1 MFVLFLLFSQGD
13 CEQERWNFTIKGIV
27 KRPRLSVIPGTHYK
41 KVNLTLQLYTLNNIM
56 CWIQDDLFYIWKCH
70 FNFWSKIFFF
80 FFFAYLEYLLIRP
93 TAVPSWTPRG
103 LQNTEIQNPEIG
115 KPWLCHA
122 YTMTIYNIVF
132 ISVSVKWRVTI

>member
-56 CWIQDDLFYIWKCH
+56 CRIQDDLFYIWKCH

-80 FFFAYLEYLLIRP
+80 FFFLPTWNIFSSDPLQFLHGPLEVYRILKSRILKLENLDFVMHIR
-93 TAVPSWTPRG
+93 
-103 LQNTEIQNPEIG
+103 
-115 KPWLCHA
+115 WLF
-122 YTMTIYNIVF
+122 TILCSLVF
-132 ISVSVKWRVTI
+132 LSSKE